1 MLVLGS
7 VKHAAMTNVHL
18 ISQWKNDWIYE
29 PVTTYAYEIKLEKF
43 KIRRRPHS
51 RCWLLICIWRRRGG
65 LHITFGLF
73 YGLNSP
79 KGRIIFLSPKEIER
93 LKLFQNIR
101 FEVVYIYRVI
111 CASKGKITTSYCQLY
126 LTLVTKCNHMWNPL
140 EFPWRLCSFDCDCVD
155 NNIDMK

>member
-1 MLVLGS
+1 MVLI
-7 VKHAAMTNVHL
+7 VNL
-18 ISQWKNDWIYE
+18 Y
-29 PVTTYAYEIKLEKF
+29 LEEEGG
-43 KIRRRPHS
+43 
-51 RCWLLICIWRRRGG
+51 GG

-126 LTLVTKCNHMWNPL
+126 LTLVTKCNHM
-140 EFPWRLCSFDCDCVD
+140 
-155 NNIDMK
+155 